1 MARGRLAALSP
12 VVLALAALSLGSLAA
27 ACATHGDVEN
37 LMAEH
42 RALRERQ
49 DAQQE
54 QLDAIQQTLD
64 RLSGV
69 VQAMRADL
77 SADLRALRTD
87 MGAVQNAVRGA
98 ESRLEQMRTYTPPVE
113 AAPDDST
120 GASAVSPTDQLVLYR
135 DALGDYQQGRLELAR
150 QGFEEYL
157 LNFPRGASAAD
168 AQYWLGMVSFDQE
181 RYDAAITALRVVP
194 RQFPD
199 SPKAPLA
206 LRKIG
211 DAHRAAGDSARAQA
225 AYRELVQRYPN
236 SAEADAARRE
246 LSSP

>member
-1 MARGRLAALSP
+1 MVGGRHPAL
-12 VVLALAALSLGSLAA
+12 VLVCLALGALSLGILAP
-27 ACATHGDVEN
+27 ACATHGDVED

-49 DAQQE
+49 DAQQQ

-64 RLSGV
+64 RLAGV

-98 ESRLEQMRTYTPPVE
+98 ETRLEQMRSYTPPVE
-113 AAPDDST
+113 STPDDST
-120 GASAVSPTDQLVLYR
+120 GASAVSPTDQLTLYR

-150 QGFEEYL
+150 QGLEEYL
-157 LNFPRGASAAD
+157 VNFPRGASAAD

-194 RQFPD
+194 RAFPE

-211 DAHRAAGDSARAQA
+211 DAHRAAGDGLRAQA
-225 AYRELVQRYPN
+225 AYRELVQRYPD